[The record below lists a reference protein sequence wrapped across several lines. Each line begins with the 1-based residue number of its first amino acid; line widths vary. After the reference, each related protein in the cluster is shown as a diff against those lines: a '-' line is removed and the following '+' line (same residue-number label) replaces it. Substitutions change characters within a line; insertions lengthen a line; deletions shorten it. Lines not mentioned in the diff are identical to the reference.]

1 LNTLDSLMQR
11 AHQNLSGYAPSQ
23 DEPDD
28 EAMMDFLAGRREF
41 MLSIEQAAQTA
52 LGRRSHGVGDA
63 EFEDAMVR
71 FMDAVQ
77 RRIASGRAVPPPA
90 RLPRVAVGAAA
101 FATLAAVVAVI
112 MLLAVSS
119 GGSGNSPVV
128 LQVTA
133 IPQASESVSTPIAT
147 KPVTTPIAS
156 KPESTPAPAPAK
168 QTPTPL
174 ASPGSSAQVSAQPGE
189 QGKLTAATPPTGSA
203 VEGQAATPT
212 SASVAPKP
220 LAVAAEA
227 VPVLAPASA
236 PLFPVSA
243 GTAVTAALAR
253 PAAASPDVL
262 RPAASP
268 AVVRPAP
275 SPAVVRPAPS
285 PAVLRPAPSPAVL
298 RAAPSTPKPAAG
310 KDHPKKRNRP

>member
-1 LNTLDSLMQR
+1 LDTIDSLMQR

-28 EAMMDFLAGRREF
+28 EAMMDFLAGRQEF

-90 RLPRVAVGAAA
+90 RLPRVAIGAAA

-147 KPVTTPIAS
+147 KPVTTPIAI
-156 KPESTPAPAPAK
+156 KPVSTPAPAPSPAQ

-189 QGKLTAATPPTGSA
+189 QGKLTAVTPPTGSA

-212 SASVAPKP
+212 PASVAAKP
-220 LAVAAEA
+220 QAVAAEA

-253 PAAASPDVL
+253 PAAASPAVL
-262 RPAASP
+262 RPAPSTPKP
-268 AVVRPAP
+268 AVEA
-275 SPAVVRPAPS
+275 AAS
-285 PAVLRPAPSPAVL
+285 PAVLRPAPS
-298 RAAPSTPKPAAG
+298 TPKPAVG
-310 KDHPKKRNRP
+310 KAHPKKCNRPQRSASLVNLSNCSN